1 MILPAQADTN
11 GPFVYE
17 VCRLSSDESAKAE

>member
-11 GPFVYE
+11 RSFVYE
-17 VCRLSSDESAKAE
+17 VCRLLNNESAKAE